1 MTEQNNAGD
10 LVGRM
15 RLAALKS
22 TVERAGLDVADP
34 EIAAL
39 LRALSTDKGTMLL
52 LAIKQSRIAPE
63 EAVVDFGDLTPTVK
77 VQP

>member
-10 LVGRM
+10 LAGRM

-22 TVERAGLDVADP
+22 VVTTAGLDVAEP

-39 LRALSTDKGTMLL
+39 LQALATDKGTEVL
-52 LAIKQSRIAPE
+52 LAIKQARIAPE
-63 EAVVDFGDLTPTVK
+63 EAVVDFGDLTPV
-77 VQP
+77 VQVRP